1 MHLLKS
7 EGDSTLQGFESTYS
21 FKVDGQMNLPALTLV
36 QTMNW
41 LRGAQGEKI
50 ILSGTNMPV
59 TVLSLES
66 QAEHGIKTFKI
77 THDPA
82 MTELMADNSDI
93 LAFRSIGQ
101 EASIIVTEEQILA
114 VHKGGRVMR
123 NHCHSVHASISKD
136 FIVTIDEQRKMNIYN
151 VASVMQNDITVVRQ
165 F

>member
-1 MHLLKS
+1 
-7 EGDSTLQGFESTYS
+7 
-21 FKVDGQMNLPALTLV
+21 MNLPALTLV

-136 FIVTIDEQRKMNIYN
+136 FIVTID
-151 VASVMQNDITVVRQ
+151 D
-165 F
+165 